1 MSSRVRSVTRE
12 GTIEVVFPHSFCCLL
27 LLLLLL
33 RLWTLIVAVS
43 AARLLNLLASNG
55 LRHIL
60 HYNGLHDANVVE
72 DDEEEDYEFGF
83 FGYRRRARRS
93 GGQQFPKVPSEE
105 GAQLMDSGDF
115 GSNPHYVD
123 KLKRRKQALATKI
136 MWRELG
142 VDVSGPQRRDMQSIT
157 QVGLIQPGDTFGSG

>member
-1 MSSRVRSVTRE
+1 MSNMVRSVTRE
-12 GTIEVVFPHSFCCLL
+12 GTIEVACPHSYSH

-33 RLWTLIVAVS
+33 RLWTLIIAVS

-72 DDEEEDYEFGF
+72 EDEDDYEFGF

-105 GAQLMDSGDF
+105 GEQLMGSGDF

-123 KLKRRKQALATKI
+123 RLKKRKRALATKI

-157 QVGLIQPGDTFGSG
+157 QVGLILGERDVTGSG